1 MERIVHNK
9 SEGECYM
16 NSIETLV
23 HVEVADRLNE
33 MSGWKT
39 TSDEYKATAD
49 TTLKFIDRAT
59 KMAEVEVQFKA
70 NELKEKELEE
80 SRKKRKW
87 DFAKEALKVSGA
99 LVGAFLL
106 TAYERSESITSTSVK
121 ELWKQITRIK

>member
-1 MERIVHNK
+1 
-9 SEGECYM
+9 M